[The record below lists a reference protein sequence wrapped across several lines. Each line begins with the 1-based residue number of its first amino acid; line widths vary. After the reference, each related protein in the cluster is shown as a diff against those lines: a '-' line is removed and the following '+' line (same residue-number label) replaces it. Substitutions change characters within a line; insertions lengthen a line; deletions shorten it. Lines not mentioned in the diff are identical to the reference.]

1 MPRKAGTG
9 TKSDR
14 QRIQFAYNA
23 DREMAIGVVF
33 RYLIDN
39 PLMSSREGKHKG
51 LDAMSAFWKPFAY
64 KECTEATEEE
74 LQVLAREA
82 MEALAHQIALISS
95 TFGVEPP
102 KTETTPQQ
110 EQLQEMIQ
118 QAVTAAMLNLVE
130 SGAIV
135 MPQTQ
140 SSGASTTAPTEG
152 VDVNDGMFVGL
163 LNETTP
169 TPVN

>member
-64 KECTEATEEE
+64 QACTDATEED
-74 LQVLAREA
+74 LHALAREA
-82 MEALAHQIALISS
+82 MEVLAHQMALISS

-102 KTETTPQQ
+102 KPENTPQQ

-130 SGAIV
+130 SGAIA
-135 MPQTQ
+135 MPQSQ
-140 SSGASTTAPTEG
+140 PSSGSATPASIEG
-152 VDVNDGMFVGL
+152 VGVDDAMFAGL
-163 LNETTP
+163 TTSP
-169 TPVN
+169 AK

>member
-64 KECTEATEEE
+64 QECTDSTEED

-82 MEALAHQIALISS
+82 MEALAHQMALISS

-102 KTETTPQQ
+102 KTENTPQQ

-135 MPQTQ
+135 MPQ
-140 SSGASTTAPTEG
+140 SSPIRYLQRCSAEG
-152 VDVNDGMFVGL
+152 VNVDDAMFAGL
-163 LNETTP
+163 TP
-169 TPVN
+169 LSSK

>member
-9 TKSDR
+9 TKSER

-51 LDAMSAFWKPFAY
+51 LDAISAFWKPFAY
-64 KECTEATEEE
+64 QACTDASEED
-74 LQVLAREA
+74 LHALAREA
-82 MEALAHQIALISS
+82 MEALAHQMALISS

-102 KTETTPQQ
+102 KPENTPQQ
-110 EQLQEMIQ
+110 QQLQEMIQ

-130 SGAIV
+130 SGAIA
-135 MPQTQ
+135 MPQ
-140 SSGASTTAPTEG
+140 SYPSGGSATPAPLEG
-152 VDVNDGMFVGL
+152 VGVDDAMFAGL
-163 LNETTP
+163 TASP
-169 TPVN
+169 AK

>member
-1 MPRKAGTG
+1 
-9 TKSDR
+9 
-14 QRIQFAYNA
+14 
-23 DREMAIGVVF
+23 
-33 RYLIDN
+33 
-39 PLMSSREGKHKG
+39 MSV
-51 LDAMSAFWKPFAY
+51 FWKPFAY
-64 KECTEATEEE
+64 QACTDATEED

-82 MEALAHQIALISS
+82 MEALAHQITLISS

-135 MPQTQ
+135 MPQGHQ
-140 SSGASTTAPTEG
+140 SAASTATQPEG
-152 VDVNDGMFVGL
+152 VLVDDALFAGL
-163 LNETTP
+163 LTDKTP
-169 TPVN
+169 APVN